1 MRTEKE
7 RMLAGDLYLA
17 NDEELRADFRRSR
30 QLTYLFNQTTEEQID
45 YRKELL
51 KELFEETG
59 EELYIEPPFH
69 CDYGCHISVGENFY
83 ANFDCI
89 ILDVGEVKIGKNV
102 MFAPRVG
109 VYTAGHPI
117 AADVRVRG
125 LEFGTAVTIGD
136 NVWVGANTVIN
147 PGVTI
152 GSNVVIGSGSV
163 VTKDIPN
170 NVVAV
175 GNPCRVLREIN
186 ETDKQYWTQ
195 LEKAYHAEQGTSAA
209 DEG

>member
-17 NDEELRADFRRSR
+17 HDEELRNDFRRSR
-30 QLTYLFNQTTEEQID
+30 QLTRLFNQTTEEQIE
-45 YRKELL
+45 YRKQLL
-51 KELFEETG
+51 KELFERTG
-59 EELYIEPPFH
+59 EELYVEPPFH

-89 ILDVGEVKIGKNV
+89 ILDVGKVTIGSNV

-109 VYTAGHPI
+109 IYTAGHPI
-117 AADVRVRG
+117 DAEVRTRG

-136 NVWVGANTVIN
+136 NVWVGANAVIN

-163 VTKDIPN
+163 VTKDIPD
-170 NVVAV
+170 NVVAA

-195 LEKAYHAEQGTSAA
+195 LEAAYHTEQGT
-209 DEG
+209 DNLK